1 MKSMQVQNK
10 PILDRG
16 TFSLMDETE
25 VFGREDEKSA
35 VIEMLLDDS
44 STAREDTI
52 SVIAIVGFGGLGK
65 TTLAQLVYNDQEVGK
80 CFTFKEWVC
89 VANDDS
95 SGKTLLGEV
104 FRHICASEPRSLNKN
119 EMGKKLEEKLK
130 EKKLLLVFDDVW
142 SCSQWDDVRV
152 ILKHGAHGSKV
163 IVTTRKQEVANDM
176 GAVHSLNLTDL
187 SYDHCWALFK
197 KRAFGRGGPN
207 QTRNLES
214 IGREIVKKCH
224 GVPLAVKAM
233 GSLMHSKV
241 TFREWKDIETCEY
254 LDVVG
259 DNVVNVLRLSY
270 NHLPSQLKQC
280 FQYCAIFPKDAT
292 IMKADLIQQWMAHG
306 FIQCSNDLEMD
317 KVGNDYFKTL
327 CWHSFFQDMKMD
339 ENHDIESCKMHDLV
353 HDLAQLIMGKELLVL
368 SHITPTENVNLGE
381 TRHLT
386 VSLHKE
392 REFSF
397 PEDLSKKL
405 RTFISKRPVANDSWV
420 NFKFIRVLHLEDIKE
435 VSSSICKL
443 ILLRYLSIQSFSLTS
458 LPQSISQLYHLET
471 LNIKNCWQLKELPD
485 DMGKLTNL
493 RHLYI
498 AESTKI
504 LKKFGR
510 LHSLGSILPILFL
523 GEEEDGRGIG
533 ELECLNNLCG
543 HLRIHN
549 MERVRDASHVRKAK
563 LMEKGKV
570 YQLEMVW
577 NEGTESAAEGNE
589 TDYSEVVE
597 ALELPPN
604 LIELSINGFPDVKLP
619 WTTVLANISLRYLAE
634 IKLQNCKNLEEIPSI
649 WHIQPSL
656 ETLEISYMYKVKLLG
671 GKCTSTRAL
680 AAPRLKH
687 LTLRHMRVLEEWVEN
702 SITTPNSFPLL
713 EALIVK
719 KCDMLR
725 IAPSAFPA
733 IKEIKLNCVG
743 KEGVSSLLS
752 QPSSL
757 TSLEKLRVKNCPELS
772 LTLTSTF
779 PSLKEIYIFEIRS
792 LDMMCSSANNDH
804 HHAPSYFPALEKL
817 SVENCLEL
825 SLTLT
830 STFPSLK
837 EIYIFLIGG
846 LDMMCS
852 SANND
857 PRGHHLPSLTS
868 LVIKHVP
875 EFTALPKGFLQSSS
889 SEHLQSVFIWDC
901 DKFQGFI
908 DVDSE
913 LPLLF
918 SSNLKEIKLWSC
930 CNLESIN
937 MRGLT
942 SLETLEIYRCKGLES
957 SIIGLQS
964 LEALKNLTLDGVPII
979 MLSGEDAISDGSG
992 WPHLEIL
999 KIRRSRNVTLTASQL
1014 PSLRDMEIGW
1024 TGNVVIKPI
1033 TNDDILPS
1041 LKKLEIESCDNF
1053 QGFTQLFTSLKEL
1066 RIRNCSSLTSLEL
1079 SSMVSLT
1086 ELEIIN
1092 CKGIKSFPFSSEDL
1106 LYIPSLRGL
1115 KIGGFSEEL
1124 DHLPF
1129 LPLEDSDSPWC
1140 SSLEDL
1146 TIQGWAK
1153 ITSLPDH
1160 LQHLT
1165 ALRRLQI
1172 RQFDSLVE
1180 LPEWLENLSSLRH
1193 LDISGCRGLIHLP
1206 SKQQLQHLTSL
1217 VSVQISSCPLLLD
1230 KLKPDG
1236 EERPNIPD
1244 DYQVS
1249 HSAFNTDCTISRMRD
1264 CLSLPTIAIYCLF
1277 NNLLSLQL
1285 SLLFL
1290 LSLNFTFIHLS
1301 FVLRLG

>member
-1 MKSMQVQNK
+1 MAEAILVNGISEILKKIGSLAGREVSLMWGVKGELKKLQKTADMIQKVLQDAERRQRDTDAVKLWLQRLKQAAYDAEDILNEVAYETLRKKIENRFKNKVRNRFKNKLRRFVSASNPLVFRLKMAHRVQGVNQVFDDIAKEKKILNLKEEHAGADK

-104 FRHICASEPRSLNKN
+104 FRHICDSEPRSLNKN

-142 SCSQWDDVRV
+142 SCSQWDEVRV

-270 NHLPSQLKQC
+270 NHLPSPVKQC

-327 CWHSFFQDMKMD
+327 CCNSFFQNMKLD
-339 ENHDIESCKMHDLV
+339 KNHDITSCKMHDLV

-368 SHITPTENVNLGE
+368 SHITSTENVNLGE

-386 VSLHKE
+386 VRLDKE

-405 RTFISKRPVANDSWV
+405 RTFISKRPVANDAWV
-420 NFKFIRVLHLEDIKE
+420 NFKFIRVLHLNGIKE
-435 VSSSICKL
+435 VLSSICKL
-443 ILLRYLSIQSFSLTS
+443 ILLRYLSIRSYSLTS

-471 LNIKNCWQLKELPD
+471 LNIVNCWQLKELHD

-493 RHLYI
+493 KHLYI
-498 AESTKI
+498 AKSTKI
-504 LKKFGR
+504 LKFGR
-510 LHSLGSILPILFL
+510 LHSLRSISPVLFL

-563 LMEKGKV
+563 LMEKKKV

-577 NEGTESAAEGNE
+577 NEGAESAAKGTK

-604 LIELSINGFPDVKLP
+604 LIELSINGFAGVKLP
-619 WTTVLANISLRYLAE
+619 LKEWLANGSSLRYLVE
-634 IKLQNCKNLEEIPSI
+634 IKLQECKNLEEIPPI

-656 ETLEISYMYKVKLLG
+656 ETLEISSMDKVKHLG
-671 GKCTSTRAL
+671 GKCTSTSAL

-702 SITTPNSFPLL
+702 STTTPNSFPFL
-713 EALIVK
+713 EELIVEE
-719 KCDMLR
+719 CD
-725 IAPSAFPA
+725 
-733 IKEIKLNCVG
+733 
-743 KEGVSSLLS
+743 
-752 QPSSL
+752 
-757 TSLEKLRVKNCPELS
+757 
-772 LTLTSTF
+772 
-779 PSLKEIYIFEIRS
+779 IFE
-792 LDMMCSSANNDH
+792 DCSVR
-804 HHAPSYFPALEKL
+804 L
-817 SVENCLEL
+817 
-825 SLTLT
+825 
-830 STFPSLK
+830 
-837 EIYIFLIGG
+837 
-846 LDMMCS
+846 
-852 SANND
+852 
-857 PRGHHLPSLTS
+857 
-868 LVIKHVP
+868 
-875 EFTALPKGFLQSSS
+875 
-889 SEHLQSVFIWDC
+889 
-901 DKFQGFI
+901 
-908 DVDSE
+908 
-913 LPLLF
+913 
-918 SSNLKEIKLWSC
+918 SC
-930 CNLESIN
+930 CQGN
-937 MRGLT
+937 
-942 SLETLEIYRCKGLES
+942 
-957 SIIGLQS
+957 
-964 LEALKNLTLDGVPII
+964 
-979 MLSGEDAISDGSG
+979 
-992 WPHLEIL
+992 
-999 KIRRSRNVTLTASQL
+999 KI
-1014 PSLRDMEIGW
+1014 
-1024 TGNVVIKPI
+1024 
-1033 TNDDILPS
+1033 
-1041 LKKLEIESCDNF
+1041 
-1053 QGFTQLFTSLKEL
+1053 EL
-1066 RIRNCSSLTSLEL
+1066 R
-1079 SSMVSLT
+1079 
-1086 ELEIIN
+1086 
-1092 CKGIKSFPFSSEDL
+1092 G
-1106 LYIPSLRGL
+1106 
-1115 KIGGFSEEL
+1115 
-1124 DHLPF
+1124 
-1129 LPLEDSDSPWC
+1129 
-1140 SSLEDL
+1140 
-1146 TIQGWAK
+1146 
-1153 ITSLPDH
+1153 
-1160 LQHLT
+1160 
-1165 ALRRLQI
+1165 
-1172 RQFDSLVE
+1172 
-1180 LPEWLENLSSLRH
+1180 
-1193 LDISGCRGLIHLP
+1193 
-1206 SKQQLQHLTSL
+1206 
-1217 VSVQISSCPLLLD
+1217 
-1230 KLKPDG
+1230 
-1236 EERPNIPD
+1236 
-1244 DYQVS
+1244 
-1249 HSAFNTDCTISRMRD
+1249 
-1264 CLSLPTIAIYCLF
+1264 
-1277 NNLLSLQL
+1277 
-1285 SLLFL
+1285 
-1290 LSLNFTFIHLS
+1290 
-1301 FVLRLG
+1301 

>member
-1 MKSMQVQNK
+1 MAEAILVNGISEILKKIGSLAGREVSLMWGVKGELKKLQKTADMIQKVLQDAERHQRDTAAVGLWLQRLKQAAYDAEDILNEVAYETLRKKIENRFKNKVRNRFKNKLRRFVSASNPLVFRLKMAHRVQGVNQVFDDIAKEKKILNLKEEHAGADK

-16 TFSLMDETE
+16 TFSRMDETE

-35 VIEMLLDDS
+35 VMEMLLDDS
-44 STAREDTI
+44 STTREDTI
-52 SVIAIVGFGGLGK
+52 SVIAIVGFGGIGK
-65 TTLAQLVYNDQEVGK
+65 TTLAQLVYNDQVVGK

-95 SGKTLLGEV
+95 SGKTVLGEV
-104 FRHICASEPRSLNKN
+104 FRHICDSEPRSLNKN

-152 ILKHGAHGSKV
+152 ILKHGTHGSKV

-176 GAVHSLNLTDL
+176 GAVHSLNLIDL

-197 KRAFGRGGPN
+197 KRAFGKGGPD

-224 GVPLAVKAM
+224 GVPLVVKAM

-270 NHLPSQLKQC
+270 NHLPSPVKQC

-292 IMKADLIQQWMAHG
+292 IMKVDLIQQWMAHG
-306 FIQCSNDLEMD
+306 FIQCSNDLEID

-327 CWHSFFQDMKMD
+327 CWHSFFQDMEMD

-405 RTFISKRPVANDSWV
+405 RTFISNRCLANDAWE
-420 NFKFIRVLHLEDIKE
+420 NLKFLRVLHLQDIKE

-443 ILLRYLSIQSFSLTS
+443 ILLRYLSIQSYSLTS

-471 LNIKNCWQLKELPD
+471 LNIEECPKLEKLPD
-485 DMGKLTNL
+485 DMWKLTNL

-510 LHSLGSILPILFL
+510 LHSLGSISPILFL

-577 NEGTESAAEGNE
+577 KVRNADEGTNN
-589 TDYSEVVE
+589 DYSEVVE

-604 LIELSINGFPDVKLP
+604 LIEFSINGFPSVKLP
-619 WTTVLANISLRYLAE
+619 LKEWLANGSSLRYLVE
-634 IKLQNCKNLEEIPSI
+634 IKLQKCRNLEEIPPI

-656 ETLEISYMYKVKLLG
+656 ETLEISSMDKVKLLG

-680 AAPRLKH
+680 AAPHLKH

-702 SITTPNSFPLL
+702 STTTPNSFPFL
-713 EALIVK
+713 EELIVEV
-719 KCDMLR
+719 CGMLR
-725 IAPSAFPA
+725 IAPSDFPA
-733 IKEIKLNCVG
+733 VKEITLNCVG

-752 QPSSL
+752 QPWSL
-757 TSLEKLRVKNCPELS
+757 TSLEKLRIKNCPELS
-772 LTLTSTF
+772 LSLTSTFSSLKEIYIFNIGGLDMICSSANNDHHDAPFHFPALEKLRVENCWKLSLTLNSSF
-779 PSLKEIYIFEIRS
+779 PSLKEIYISQI
-792 LDMMCSSANNDH
+792 D
-804 HHAPSYFPALEKL
+804 
-817 SVENCLEL
+817 
-825 SLTLT
+825 
-830 STFPSLK
+830 
-837 EIYIFLIGG
+837 G

-857 PRGHHLPSLTS
+857 PRRHHLPSLTS
-868 LVIKHVP
+868 LYVKDVP
-875 EFTALPKGFLQSSS
+875 EFTALPKGFLQSTS
-889 SEHLQSVFIWDC
+889 SEHLQSVFILDC
-901 DKFQGFI
+901 DKFEGFV
-908 DVDSE
+908 DVEGSE

-930 CNLESIN
+930 RNLEFIN
-937 MRGLT
+937 VRGLT
-942 SLETLEIYRCKGLES
+942 SLETLEIIDCSWRGLES

-964 LEALKNLTLDGVPII
+964 LQALKHLMLEGVPII
-979 MLSGEDAISDGSG
+979 MLSGEDAISDGCG
-992 WPHLEIL
+992 WSHG
-999 KIRRSRNVTLTASQL
+999 AS
-1014 PSLRDMEIGW
+1014 
-1024 TGNVVIKPI
+1024 
-1033 TNDDILPS
+1033 TNCI
-1041 LKKLEIESCDNF
+1041 
-1053 QGFTQLFTSLKEL
+1053 
-1066 RIRNCSSLTSLEL
+1066 
-1079 SSMVSLT
+1079 
-1086 ELEIIN
+1086 
-1092 CKGIKSFPFSSEDL
+1092 
-1106 LYIPSLRGL
+1106 
-1115 KIGGFSEEL
+1115 
-1124 DHLPF
+1124 
-1129 LPLEDSDSPWC
+1129 
-1140 SSLEDL
+1140 
-1146 TIQGWAK
+1146 
-1153 ITSLPDH
+1153 
-1160 LQHLT
+1160 
-1165 ALRRLQI
+1165 
-1172 RQFDSLVE
+1172 
-1180 LPEWLENLSSLRH
+1180 
-1193 LDISGCRGLIHLP
+1193 
-1206 SKQQLQHLTSL
+1206 
-1217 VSVQISSCPLLLD
+1217 
-1230 KLKPDG
+1230 
-1236 EERPNIPD
+1236 
-1244 DYQVS
+1244 
-1249 HSAFNTDCTISRMRD
+1249 ISRMREGNED
-1264 CLSLPTIAIYCLF
+1264 DDMSE
-1277 NNLLSLQL
+1277 SE
-1285 SLLFL
+1285 
-1290 LSLNFTFIHLS
+1290 
-1301 FVLRLG
+1301 